1 MSRLI
6 RLTSVFLAA
15 LILSGAQYPAPAGH
29 VNTDLLDKETAE
41 ALEAQLREFN
51 SATSIEI
58 AVVSVESLNGQAIEQ
73 YANELFNRWGI
84 GKSGHNNGVL
94 LLVAPNER
102 AVRIEVG
109 YGLEPYLTDARS
121 RRIID
126 RAILPRFR
134 QGQMAQGIVDG
145 ANAII
150 TDLGTTPWA
159 DREERR
165 RLDEAERARRAKE
178 AADSFRAFVSA
189 IATFLA
195 ALLGAGA
202 SGLGLLWIA
211 RQVREWN
218 RRRRLRTFLR
228 NVAIPKLRG
237 GAKEVESEIQATLHA
252 ARSTVF
258 GPGELRTLE
267 EYERTASAQMA
278 SLMRI
283 ASNIEGLVAKDPDA
297 ASKALVESA
306 HKMLDKLVSL
316 EMQIQGVADSYV
328 AKMQEFP
335 SLQAAIEKEI
345 DSAETYIRGI
355 AGQGYKTGTAQGVVA
370 QAKAELR
377 QAVAEYVAKDVSA
390 AKVSLDRAQELAVRA
405 RTDMEATVLQRA
417 RVATMLAGIG
427 NAVADLRKREPQARA
442 TLEEICKQFPDAV
455 VAQAKES
462 LRVGLATLES
472 IPGMLKKAEAANS
485 MDSQEFADAEA
496 QGRTIESLLW
506 KAEDRISW
514 PERVLR
520 EQTSARTNIQFTYR
534 AACNARNECGKV
546 VAHADVST
554 ETANRYT
561 STSNEFKQLIDTNR
575 LNALDLT
582 EKRNWWMLEGALKQ
596 FAKAFSDIAS
606 EAREE
611 IEAAE
616 ERRRQERRREERRRE
631 EEERRRRSAYYG
643 SGSGFHSSSS
653 SGFGGFGGGFSGGGG
668 TTGRW

>member
-1 MSRLI
+1 
-6 RLTSVFLAA
+6 
-15 LILSGAQYPAPAGH
+15 
-29 VNTDLLDKETAE
+29 
-41 ALEAQLREFN
+41 
-51 SATSIEI
+51 
-58 AVVSVESLNGQAIEQ
+58 
-73 YANELFNRWGI
+73 
-84 GKSGHNNGVL
+84 
-94 LLVAPNER
+94 
-102 AVRIEVG
+102 
-109 YGLEPYLTDARS
+109 
-121 RRIID
+121 
-126 RAILPRFR
+126 
-134 QGQMAQGIVDG
+134 
-145 ANAII
+145 
-150 TDLGTTPWA
+150 
-159 DREERR
+159 
-165 RLDEAERARRAKE
+165 
-178 AADSFRAFVSA
+178 
-189 IATFLA
+189 
-195 ALLGAGA
+195 
-202 SGLGLLWIA
+202 
-211 RQVREWN
+211 
-218 RRRRLRTFLR
+218 
-228 NVAIPKLRG
+228 
-237 GAKEVESEIQATLHA
+237 
-252 ARSTVF
+252 
-258 GPGELRTLE
+258 GELRTLE

-405 RTDMEATVLQRA
+405 RTDVEATVLQRA

-514 PERVLR
+514 PER
-520 EQTSARTNIQFTYR
+520 
-534 AACNARNECGKV
+534 
-546 VAHADVST
+546 
-554 ETANRYT
+554 
-561 STSNEFKQLIDTNR
+561 
-575 LNALDLT
+575 
-582 EKRNWWMLEGALKQ
+582 
-596 FAKAFSDIAS
+596 
-606 EAREE
+606 
-611 IEAAE
+611 
-616 ERRRQERRREERRRE
+616 
-631 EEERRRRSAYYG
+631 
-643 SGSGFHSSSS
+643 
-653 SGFGGFGGGFSGGGG
+653 
-668 TTGRW
+668 